1 VLLQDGTAST
11 RGYWVRTSTTT
22 AGRAD
27 ATNVAPPG
35 GTVSALEEHLKEI
48 GHCLETK
55 GSGTDVLA
63 KCILHFN

>member
-1 VLLQDGTAST
+1 MLLQDGTAST